1 MTVSLQDDICQADFT
16 ADSGCLGNS
25 TNPIGCEDEPL
36 GCPALDW
43 STFDQSEL
51 TKLVVIVFLNICDF
65 LLAVILLGAGVVSPA
80 EQ

>member
-1 MTVSLQDDICQADFT
+1 MTATVSLQEDTCEADHT
-16 ADSGCLGNS
+16 DCGGVDNS
-25 TNPIGCEDEPL
+25 TNPIGCEDAPL
-36 GCPALDW
+36 SCSALDW

-65 LLAVILLGAGVVSPA
+65 LLAVILLGGGVLPA